1 MNVCHILCLH
11 SYLIAITCW
20 FDIFSIQIG
29 TNLQLFSKIVVN
41 SRRMHDL
48 AVSTSII
55 METWL
60 GECLFLLNWSNEL
73 RRAWTN
79 INWSN
84 MTVREA
90 NWCIWYAFVGFKSLV
105 NERVSYL
112 MHEQLPTSCNVSVWH
127 NFDPN
132 RNKFTTIFENHR
144 NFSEN
149 AWFSCK
155 YFNYYRNMARR
166 VSSLTELIPR
176 PHTVMNEP

>member
-1 MNVCHILCLH
+1 M
-11 SYLIAITCW
+11 AITCL
-20 FDIFSIQIG
+20 FDTFSIQIG
-29 TNLQLFSKIVVN
+29 TNLQLFSKILVN

-55 METWL
+55 IETWL
-60 GECLFLLNWSNEL
+60 GECPFLLNWSNEHIH
-73 RRAWTN
+73 AWMN
-79 INWSN
+79 LNGSN
-84 MTVREA
+84 LTVREV
-90 NWCIWYAFVGFKSLV
+90 NWCIWYAFFGFKWLV
-105 NERVSYL
+105 NGRVLYI
-112 MHEQLPTSCNVSVWH
+112 MHGQLPNSYYVSVWH